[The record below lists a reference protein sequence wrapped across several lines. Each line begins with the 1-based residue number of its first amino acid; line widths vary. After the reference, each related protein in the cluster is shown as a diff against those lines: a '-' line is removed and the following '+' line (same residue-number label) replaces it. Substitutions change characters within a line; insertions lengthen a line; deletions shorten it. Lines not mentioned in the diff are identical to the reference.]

1 LIFKENRMI
10 SAVKIDENFLS
21 ENSDWGFPIPIAYGP
36 GRLNEIGEFC
46 RKFKVSNPLIVT
58 DKGSKE
64 LPFVSRLATL
74 LENSSIKSKLF
85 CGISPNPRDDEIKAG
100 CISYHKGSH
109 DGIIAIG
116 GGSALDG
123 AKAIGM
129 TVNSGVSLWDFEYR
143 KPEPILQSLD
153 CFPTFITIPTTAGTG
168 AETESTAMITDT
180 VKGMKFCLA
189 HLGMRPSLAILDP
202 ELTIEL
208 PANLTAWTG
217 VDALTHALEA
227 YLVPGL
233 NPLCDGAALEAL
245 KLISKWLKVAFDDP
259 KNIDARGGMLIGSCL
274 AGVAFTKGLG
284 LVHSISHMVGAEYNT
299 QHGLT
304 NAIIL
309 PAVMKFNLP
318 HVGEKV
324 QFISH
329 AMDLKDA
336 SSEIIIQEI
345 EEILDYLDIPRS
357 LSEIGVPLECKK
369 RIAKK
374 AMLDSA
380 TGTNPRVTQIED
392 LEELTEISILSA
404 RN

>member
-1 LIFKENRMI
+1 ML

-85 CGISPNPRDDEIKAG
+85 YGISPNPRDDEIKAG

-324 QFISH
+324 RFISH

-336 SSEIIIQEI
+336 SSEMIIQEI

>member
-1 LIFKENRMI
+1 ML

-85 CGISPNPRDDEIKAG
+85 YGISPNPRDDEIKAG

-129 TVNSGVSLWDFEYR
+129 TVNSEVSLWDFEYR

-245 KLISKWLKVAFDDP
+245 KLISKWLKVAFDEP

-324 QFISH
+324 RFISH

-336 SSEIIIQEI
+336 SSEMIIKEI

>member
-1 LIFKENRMI
+1 MLPAI
-10 SAVKIDENFLS
+10 KIDEHFLNDS
-21 ENSDWGFPIPIAYGP
+21 IDWEFPIPIAYGP
-36 GRLNEIGEFC
+36 GRLNDIAEFC
-46 RKFKVSNPLIVT
+46 KKSEISKPLIIT

-64 LPFVSRLATL
+64 LPFISRLAGL
-74 LENSSIKSKLF
+74 LESASIQNNLF
-85 CGISPNPRDDEIKAG
+85 YGISPNPRDDEINAG
-100 CISYHKGSH
+100 CNAYRRGNH

-129 TVNSGVSLWDFEYR
+129 TVNSGVNLWDFEYR
-143 KPEPILQSLD
+143 KPDPILNSLD
-153 CFPTFITIPTTAGTG
+153 CFPNFITIPTTAGTG

-180 VKGMKFCLA
+180 VQGMKFCLA

-202 ELTIEL
+202 ELTVGL

-217 VDALTHALEA
+217 VDALTHDLEA

-233 NPLCDGAALEAL
+233 NPLCDGAALEGL
-245 KLISKWLKVAFDDP
+245 KLISKWLKVAFDEP
-259 KNIDARGGMLIGSCL
+259 KNISARGGMLIGSCL

-284 LVHSISHMVGAEYNT
+284 LVHSISHMIGAEYNT

-318 HVGEKV
+318 YVGDKV
-324 QFISH
+324 RFISH
-329 AMDLKDA
+329 AMDLKEA
-336 SSEIIIQEI
+336 SSDMIVKEI
-345 EEILDYLDIPRS
+345 EQILDYVNIHRS
-357 LSEIGVPLECKK
+357 LTEIGIPLECKK

-380 TGTNPRVTQIED
+380 TATNPRLAQIED
-392 LEELTEISILSA
+392 VEELTEISILAA
-404 RN
+404 RG

>member
-1 LIFKENRMI
+1 MLPAI
-10 SAVKIDENFLS
+10 KIDEHFLNDS
-21 ENSDWGFPIPIAYGP
+21 IDWEFPIPIAYGP
-36 GRLNEIGEFC
+36 GRLNDIAEFC
-46 RKFKVSNPLIVT
+46 KKSEISKPLIIT

-64 LPFVSRLATL
+64 LPFISRLAGL
-74 LENSSIKSKLF
+74 LESASIQNNLF
-85 CGISPNPRDDEIKAG
+85 YGISPNPRDDEINAG
-100 CISYHKGSH
+100 CNAYRRGNH

-129 TVNSGVSLWDFEYR
+129 TVNSGVNLWDFEYR
-143 KPEPILQSLD
+143 KPDPILNSLD
-153 CFPTFITIPTTAGTG
+153 CFPNFITIPTTAGTG

-180 VKGMKFCLA
+180 VQGMKFCLA

-202 ELTIEL
+202 ELTVGL

-233 NPLCDGAALEAL
+233 NPLCDGAALEGL
-245 KLISKWLKVAFDDP
+245 KLISKWLKVAFDEP
-259 KNIDARGGMLIGSCL
+259 KNISARGGMLIGSCL

-284 LVHSISHMVGAEYNT
+284 LVHSISHMIGAEYNT

-318 HVGEKV
+318 YVGEKV
-324 QFISH
+324 RSISH
-329 AMDLKDA
+329 AMDLKEA
-336 SSEIIIQEI
+336 SSDMIVQEI
-345 EEILDYLDIPRS
+345 EQILDYVNIPRS
-357 LSEIGVPLECKK
+357 LTEIGIPLECKK

-380 TGTNPRVTQIED
+380 TATNPRLAQIED
-392 LEELTEISILSA
+392 VEELTEISILAA
-404 RN
+404 RG

>member
-1 LIFKENRMI
+1 ML
-10 SAVKIDENFLS
+10 SAVTIDENFLS
-21 ENSDWGFPIPIAYGP
+21 ESTDWDFPIPIAYGP
-36 GRLNEIGEFC
+36 GRLNEVSKFC
-46 RKFKVSNPLIVT
+46 RKFKISSPLIVT

-64 LPFVSRLATL
+64 LPFVNRLAAL
-74 LENSSIKSKLF
+74 LENAAIESKLF
-85 CGISPNPRDDEIKAG
+85 YGISPNPRDDEINAG
-100 CISYHKGSH
+100 CIAYRNGNH

-129 TVNSGVSLWDFEYR
+129 TVNSGVDLWDFEYR
-143 KPEPILQSLD
+143 RPEPILNSLD

-168 AETESTAMITDT
+168 AETESTAMVTDT
-180 VKGMKFCLA
+180 VQGMKFCLA

-245 KLISKWLKVAFDDP
+245 KLISKWLKVAFDEP
-259 KNIDARGGMLIGSCL
+259 KNINARGGMLIGSCL

-284 LVHSISHMVGAEYNT
+284 LVHSISHMIGAEYNT

-318 HVGEKV
+318 HVEEKLR
-324 QFISH
+324 FISN
-329 AMDLKDA
+329 AMNLKDA
-336 SSEIIIQEI
+336 SSDAIVKEI
-345 EEILDYLDIPRS
+345 EQILDYVDIPRS

-380 TGTNPRVTQIED
+380 TGTNPRVAQIKDVEK
-392 LEELTEISILSA
+392 LTEISILSA
-404 RN
+404 RA